1 MESFRTD
8 VLGGATA
15 HMVQNVVILEGCRH
29 FEASHLAGIF
39 TNLTSLSSVT
49 IQHDPDSDNMKA
61 TTDAMVVP
69 TAIGKLNTIRY
80 IDLRGLQVARLP
92 SELGM
97 LTDLLGLFIER
108 CPSALRPMTGGTGGA
123 HQPES
128 VLALP
133 SELSSLTNLQT
144 LGLSAVGGSGTAIS
158 TLVAKMPK
166 LRQLVLQHN
175 GFESFDLPP
184 PAQLPYLWQVD
195 VMNNSLSA
203 LPFAS
208 FHKLATTTGS
218 YSTLA
223 ELNMMHNRIRTL
235 PEHVASALRGVK
247 LLRYV
252 VCGVWG
258 AVCGVV

>member
-49 IQHDPDSDNMKA
+49 IQHDPDSDNLTA
-61 TTDAMVVP
+61 TTDAMMVIP
-69 TAIGKLNTIRY
+69 TAIGKLNTMRY
-80 IDLRGLQVARLP
+80 IDLRGLRVAHLP

-108 CPSALRPMTGGTGGA
+108 CPSALRPMTGGTGGGA

-128 VLALP
+128 ILALP
-133 SELSSLTNLQT
+133 TELSSLTNLQT
-144 LGLSAVGGSGTAIS
+144 LGLSAVGGSGTTIS
-158 TLVAKMPK
+158 ALVAKMPK

-184 PAQLPYLWQVD
+184 PAQLPFLWQVD

-208 FHKLATTTGS
+208 FHKLATTTGT
-218 YSTLA
+218 YSTLT
-223 ELNMMHNRIRTL
+223 ELTMMHNRIRTL

-252 VCGVWG
+252 VYSLQY
-258 AVCGVV
+258 AM